1 MSSQNGKKRNTV
13 HSKAE
18 TVGTWKCYRCN
29 LIFHDD
35 SLVFLHEDISSHS
48 AVRFLH
54 EDISSHSAV
63 RVEYEYGISKL
74 IRESLGLVVE
84 NFTNYI

>member
-1 MSSQNGKKRNTV
+1 MSRQNGKKRKLV

-18 TVGTWKCYRCN
+18 TVDTWKCYRCN

-35 SLVFLHEDISSHS
+35 SL
-48 AVRFLH
+48 AFLH

-63 RVEYEYGISKL
+63 RVKYEYGISKL

-84 NFTNYI
+84 NFTN

>member
-1 MSSQNGKKRNTV
+1 MSRQNGKKRKLV

-29 LIFHDD
+29 LIFHDE
-35 SLVFLHEDISSHS
+35 SL
-48 AVRFLH
+48 AFLH

-63 RVEYEYGISKL
+63 RVVYEYGISKI

-84 NFTNYI
+84 NFTN

>member
-1 MSSQNGKKRNTV
+1 MSRQNGKKRKLV

-35 SLVFLHEDISSHS
+35 SL
-48 AVRFLH
+48 AFLH

-84 NFTNYI
+84 NFTN